1 MQQAQDSSR
10 QSRLELLECIAPAQE
25 ACKQGLDLASR
36 DEKGKLFHFNTSL
49 RAAIICIDK

>member
-1 MQQAQDSSR
+1 MQQAQDSPR
-10 QSRLELLECIAPAQE
+10 QSRLEPLECIAPAQE

-36 DEKGKLFHFNTSL
+36 DKKGKLFHFNTSL